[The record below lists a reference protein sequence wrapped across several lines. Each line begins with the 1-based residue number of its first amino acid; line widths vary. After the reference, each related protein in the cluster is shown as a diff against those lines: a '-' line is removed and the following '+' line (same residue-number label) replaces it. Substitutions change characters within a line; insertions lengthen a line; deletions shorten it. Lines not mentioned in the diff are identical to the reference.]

1 MTHDA
6 KFPMTAAENY
16 MSTLLDC
23 GVKYVFAN
31 GGTDF
36 APIIEGLVRMRGE
49 GIPAPDFVTVPH
61 ENVATAMAMGYSK
74 VTGDPSCVMVHVNVG
89 TANTI
94 CGMMAAS
101 RDNVPVMLAA
111 GRTPILESGHHGSR
125 NVPIHWAQEN
135 FDQGGIVREHVKWDY
150 ELRTGQP
157 VNTVVARALD
167 IAMSEPTGPV
177 YLTLPREVL
186 GDELAN
192 PGPAPKQRKLGSI
205 PATPALEGIEQ
216 AADILSKAER
226 PLVISGRV
234 GRLKGAFGALGAL
247 ASNHSLAVSTI
258 SMTSN
263 IASSN
268 PNWIGTAGRDV
279 IAAADVI
286 VCIDAPVPYMPR
298 FTDLAPDVKLIHI
311 AHDPLFKDYP
321 FRGFQMDLAIAGDPV
336 AAIRMLDEAMKAKAK
351 GNETKADRRRRNVAE
366 LRKSFDDRRAA
377 MLETA
382 KNTRP
387 MTAPYIAWALNQV
400 RDKNAIICEELGA
413 TFDFL
418 DFEEEGCFISNCS
431 GALGVGLGQSLG
443 AKLAAPDRQVIC
455 TLGDGS
461 YMFGCPTAAHFVG
474 RSEKLPTL
482 TMVFNNSQWYAVR
495 SATLGMYPNGLA
507 SKMNSLP
514 VVDLAPSPDFE
525 KIVEACGGYGE
536 RVEDPEKLIPA
547 IERALQ
553 KVADGTP
560 VTLNVITGTR
570 PQG

>member
-1 MTHDA
+1 MTADV
-6 KFPMTAAENY
+6 KKPLTAAENY

-36 APIIEGLVRMRGE
+36 APIIEGLVRMRSE
-49 GIPAPDFVTVPH
+49 GIPSPDFITVPH

-74 VTGDPSCVMVHVNVG
+74 VTGEASCVMVHVNVG

-94 CGMMAAS
+94 CAMMAAS

-111 GRTPILESGHHGSR
+111 GRTPILESGHAGSR

-186 GDELAN
+186 GDELSDA
-192 PGPAPKQRKLGSI
+192 GPAPKPRKLGSI
-205 PATPALEGIEQ
+205 PAMPALEGIEQ
-216 AADILSKAER
+216 AAELLARAER
-226 PLVISGRV
+226 PLIISGRV

-247 ASNHSLAVSTI
+247 ASNHALAVSTI

-279 IAAADVI
+279 IGAADVI
-286 VCIDAPVPYMPR
+286 VCIDSPVPYMPR

-336 AAIRMLDEAMKAKAK
+336 AAIRMLDEAMKTKAK
-351 GNETKADRRRRNVAE
+351 GQETKADRRRANVAE
-366 LRKSFDDRRAA
+366 LRKNFDDRRAA
-377 MLETA
+377 MLETSRIS
-382 KNTRP
+382 RP
-387 MTAPYIAWALNQV
+387 MTSPYIAWALNQV

-536 RVEDPEKLIPA
+536 RVEDPEKLIPTL
-547 IERALQ
+547 ERALR